1 MKRSNKIIQN
11 QRLFYFI
18 LVILF
23 FAVVGAVAF
32 LLIEEEKVP
41 ELIESREKQVDLPL
55 DSLNPQEILNNR
67 VEKKLEIFKKRFE
80 EMEISLLQSKIKE
93 EDYEKENSL
102 LKRELQD
109 IKLSLE
115 EKERLKSLENKIEK
129 SNSETSHTN
138 QSIFSYSSNL
148 IPFQQEEE
156 PRRGL
161 VVKVVNPEKN
171 MVQHVDKVIPPGT
184 TVRAVL
190 VSSVDA
196 PMGAYSSSNPQP
208 VKLQILD
215 DGHLPKSVRARLK
228 GGIIVGSAY
237 GDLSSERL
245 YIRIER
251 MAQVKST
258 GDFIETAVTGFVSGE
273 DGKYGVRGTVVDKSS
288 KLVRNAA
295 LSGVMSGVNSYFQA
309 YASNRWNCFGYGNCC
324 PVDGECSSKDL
335 AYGLAAQ
342 GGTSGI
348 DSAFNTLTDYYI
360 KRAELINPVLQVNAG
375 RIVDITFT
383 LSSEIGDIHSCEKAQ
398 AIRNQTRKGNQK
410 QGFCS
415 NEH

>member
-1 MKRSNKIIQN
+1 M
-11 QRLFYFI
+11 
-18 LVILF
+18 
-23 FAVVGAVAF
+23 VAF
-32 LLIEEEKVP
+32 LLIEEETAP
-41 ELIESREKQVDLPL
+41 EPTAKKQKQLDLPL
-55 DSLNPQEILNNR
+55 DTLNPQEILNNR
-67 VEKKLEIFKKRFE
+67 VEKKLEIFKQRFE

-109 IKLSLE
+109 IKLSLQ
-115 EKERLKSLENKIEK
+115 EKEKLKNLETKIEK
-129 SNSETSHTN
+129 SNPERNETS
-138 QSIFSYSSNL
+138 QSLFSYSANP

-288 KLVRNAA
+288 KLVKNAA

-309 YASNRWNCFGYGNCC
+309 YASTRWNCFGYGNCC
-324 PVDGECSSKDL
+324 PVDGECSNKDL

-375 RIVDITFT
+375 RVVDITFT

-398 AIRNQTRKGNQK
+398 NIRNQTR
-410 QGFCS
+410 QGSQTQRSCS
-415 NEH
+415 